1 LAAGQSSLTAEQKTA
16 LSQRMAAL
24 VPGNALAPFVTRS
37 ADVVAA
43 ELAAGR

>member
-1 LAAGQSSLTAEQKTA
+1 MTAVLPENVLAQ
-16 LSQRMAAL
+16 
-24 VPGNALAPFVTRS
+24 FVTRS